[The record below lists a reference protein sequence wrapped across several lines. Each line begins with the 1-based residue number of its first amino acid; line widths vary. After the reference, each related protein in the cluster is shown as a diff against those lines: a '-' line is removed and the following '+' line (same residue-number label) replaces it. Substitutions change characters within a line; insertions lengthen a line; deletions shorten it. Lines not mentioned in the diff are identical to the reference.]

1 MNVEQAKQ
9 RLLVLLDENNGSLS
23 AAIVEADKELAQNQQ
38 TVSAA
43 AHALATESDII
54 TGEETDARAWFPYSF
69 MIRPSKQED

>member
-9 RLLVLLDENNGSLS
+9 RILVLLDENGGSLP
-23 AAIVEADKELAQNQQ
+23 AAIVEADEELAQNQQ

-54 TGEETDARAWFPYSF
+54 AAEETDAREWFPYSF
-69 MIRPSKQED
+69 MTRGPEQED